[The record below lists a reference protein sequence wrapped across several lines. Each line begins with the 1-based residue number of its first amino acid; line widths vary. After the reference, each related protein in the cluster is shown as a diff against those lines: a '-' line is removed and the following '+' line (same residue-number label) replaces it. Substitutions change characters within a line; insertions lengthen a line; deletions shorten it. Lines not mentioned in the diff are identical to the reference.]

1 LNQQWLTPNALLK
14 GLACL
19 EGLPL
24 SAGGAH
30 RRRALHTA
38 YQLNQALARN
48 ILIFEPQM
56 RLGTRL
62 FVTGICFVCLF
73 TEFVF
78 VYELAGARSLFEE
91 GGSVAGPERGL

>member
-1 LNQQWLTPNALLK
+1 MLSSGSPFDSDIYTGSGCGQKSRNLNQQWLTPNALLK

-24 SAGGAH
+24 MAGGTH

-48 ILIFEPQM
+48 ILIFELQM

-62 FVTGICFVCLF
+62 FVTRI
-73 TEFVF
+73 
-78 VYELAGARSLFEE
+78 
-91 GGSVAGPERGL
+91 

>member
-1 LNQQWLTPNALLK
+1 
-14 GLACL
+14 
-19 EGLPL
+19 
-24 SAGGAH
+24 
-30 RRRALHTA
+30 
-38 YQLNQALARN
+38 
-48 ILIFEPQM
+48 M

-62 FVTGICFVCLF
+62 FVTGICFVCSF